1 MIRRRFDY
9 MADFSYVQ
17 VKKPY
22 YNLLTIVQIR
32 ISFRANESWFRPLTS
47 RRLNHGDREV
57 SFL

>member
-22 YNLLTIVQIR
+22 HNLLTIIQIR
-32 ISFRANESWFRPLTS
+32 ISFRTDESGFRPLPA

-57 SFL
+57 SFS